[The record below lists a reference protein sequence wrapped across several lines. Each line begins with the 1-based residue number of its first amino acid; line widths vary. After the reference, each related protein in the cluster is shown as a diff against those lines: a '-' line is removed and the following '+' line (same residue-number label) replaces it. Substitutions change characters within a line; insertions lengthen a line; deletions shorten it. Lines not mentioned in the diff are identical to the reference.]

1 MTTSVRI
8 VCTGNT
14 EGDSVSIYY
23 GHARASHADGRAHIT
38 LERGEV
44 SQMLAAGPAATGQD
58 LWIHI
63 TGIHGDGEPR
73 GELAVVVKERT
84 DEVRRASQADLLAED
99 WELAQ

>member
-1 MTTSVRI
+1 MTCSIRI

-14 EGDSVSIYY
+14 EGDSVSIDY

-44 SQMLAAGPAATGQD
+44 SQTLAAGPAGDGQD

-63 TGIHGDGEPR
+63 TGKHGDGKPM
-73 GELAVVVKERT
+73 GEVAVVAMERT
-84 DEVRRASQADLLAED
+84 DEVRR
-99 WELAQ
+99 